1 MRPGSWETRNE
12 TTVIVQA
19 NNDGSWEQGQA
30 VGWGKGE
37 RVRFWIY
44 LLEGRVSRI
53 ANVLDMTER
62 RGIKDWGVRRIEA
75 FWDNLKEPIAKTWN
89 SLISNVDTVFH
100 YYNMSLYSVQ
110 FSCSVMSDSLRPH
123 GL

>member
-75 FWDNLKEPIAKTWN
+75 FWENKKIT
-89 SLISNVDTVFH
+89 
-100 YYNMSLYSVQ
+100 YNI
-110 FSCSVMSDSLRPH
+110 
-123 GL
+123 

>member
-53 ANVLDMTER
+53 ANVLDMTEG
-62 RGIKDWGVRRIEA
+62 RGIKDDSRH
-75 FWDNLKEPIAKTWN
+75 FNL
-89 SLISNVDTVFH
+89 SS
-100 YYNMSLYSVQ
+100 
-110 FSCSVMSDSLRPH
+110 
-123 GL
+123 

>member
-62 RGIKDWGVRRIEA
+62 RGIKDDSRH
-75 FWDNLKEPIAKTWN
+75 FNL
-89 SLISNVDTVFH
+89 SS
-100 YYNMSLYSVQ
+100 
-110 FSCSVMSDSLRPH
+110 
-123 GL
+123 